1 MTQLDMTPGAQVP
14 RTDVGNQTAVTQAF
28 SSAAYRNG
36 DVKELEVL
44 TGVSVKAGKFALFRP
59 SAGEAFSRALI
70 DRTLGGGRK
79 PLVPSHG
86 TDVRMVV
93 EHCLA
98 AQDLREA
105 RDRKLAGLSLLF
117 GLLFLPGTLVWLAA
131 YQARAWLGSKKS
143 AARDG
148 FIGTLA
154 LLLALGLTL
163 LLLVRPPFGGPL
175 GLYFRVVMI
184 GPAVG
189 WYLAKRTV
197 VTSVMEQRARWGD
210 LVGGSPVAAVVP
222 KAVPKDHLDK
232 KANTLKAGLDR
243 LSTEQNTN
251 IQHYAGPKGILG
263 IGARWAEWSLRED
276 LRPAE
281 GHDDFRTFH
290 VADLTRR
297 IADRLSS
304 LTSSDVP
311 NGGLPKP
318 QINHWVVLDTGEGA
332 DEIGRPSGPDMDGDR
347 MRDFAVQELASKQSL
362 GADTR
367 HRIAVQFVLH
377 KGQLVSTIVINVMVL
392 AQNLQIHVTP
402 HTLGPINGYF
412 TAKPKTPEK
421 DVAKTFRFW
430 ETRTV
435 QLAVVNDD
443 EVVRQAVRAPFHKI
457 PGLQKWLG
465 GGISFPEPLC
475 LRQAWADPTW
485 NSRYKS
491 DDTVYLP
498 SPVIGVIHAAVVEF
512 LEEHDVATDRITNRS
527 NILRSEIQGSR
538 PFRADKY
545 DAG

>member
-1 MTQLDMTPGAQVP
+1 MTPGAQVP
-14 RTDVGNQTAVTQAF
+14 RTDAGNQTAVTQAF

-36 DVKELEVL
+36 DYAELGALAGVTVK
-44 TGVSVKAGKFALFRP
+44 KGKFALFRP

-98 AQDLREA
+98 AEDLREA

-117 GLLFLPGTLVWLAA
+117 GVLFLPGTLVWLAA

-154 LLLALGLTL
+154 LLL
-163 LLLVRPPFGGPL
+163 
-175 GLYFRVVMI
+175 
-184 GPAVG
+184 GPALG

-197 VTSVMEQRARWGD
+197 VDNVAQQRARWGD

-232 KANTLKAGLDR
+232 KANALKAALDR
-243 LSTEQNTN
+243 LTTEQNTN

-263 IGARWAEWSLRED
+263 IGARWSEWSMTED

-297 IADRLSS
+297 IADRLSG

-311 NGGLPKP
+311 NGGLPRP
-318 QINHWVVLDTGEGA
+318 QISHWVVLDIGEGA

-377 KGQLVSTIVINVMVL
+377 KGQLVATIVINVMVL
-392 AQNLQIHVTP
+392 SRNLQI
-402 HTLGPINGYF
+402 
-412 TAKPKTPEK
+412 
-421 DVAKTFRFW
+421 
-430 ETRTV
+430 
-435 QLAVVNDD
+435 
-443 EVVRQAVRAPFHKI
+443 
-457 PGLQKWLG
+457 
-465 GGISFPEPLC
+465 
-475 LRQAWADPTW
+475 
-485 NSRYKS
+485 
-491 DDTVYLP
+491 
-498 SPVIGVIHAAVVEF
+498 
-512 LEEHDVATDRITNRS
+512 
-527 NILRSEIQGSR
+527 
-538 PFRADKY
+538 
-545 DAG
+545 

>member
-28 SSAAYRNG
+28 SSAAYRTG
-36 DVKELEVL
+36 DVRELEAL
-44 TGVSVKAGKFALFRP
+44 TGVTVKDGKFELFRP

-105 RDRKLAGLSLLF
+105 RDRKLSGLSLLF
-117 GLLFLPGTLVWLAA
+117 GLLFLPGTLVWLGA
-131 YQARAWLGSKKS
+131 YQVRAWLSGKKS
-143 AARDG
+143 AGLDG
-148 FIGTLA
+148 FLGTLVM
-154 LLLALGLTL
+154 LLVFGLALVLAFW
-163 LLLVRPPFGGPL
+163 PPFHGVL
-175 GLYFRVVMI
+175 GLYFRIVML
-184 GPAVG
+184 GPVLG

-197 VTSVMEQRARWGD
+197 VDSVAQQRARWGD
-210 LVGGSPVAAVVP
+210 LVGGSPVAAIVP

-232 KANTLKAGLDR
+232 KANALKAGLDR
-243 LSTEQNTN
+243 LSAEQNTN

-281 GHDDFRTFH
+281 GHPDFRVFH

-297 IADRLSS
+297 IADRLSG
-304 LTSSDVP
+304 LTSSEVP

-318 QINHWVVLDTGEGA
+318 MISHWVVLDTGEGA

-347 MRDFAVQELASKQSL
+347 MRDFAVQELASKQSF
-362 GADTR
+362 GSDTR

-412 TAKPKTPEK
+412 TGKPKTPEK
-421 DVAKTFRFW
+421 DVSKTLRFW

-435 QLAVVNDD
+435 QLPVVNDT
-443 EVVRQAVRAPFHKI
+443 EVVRQAVRAPFHKN
-457 PGLQKWLG
+457 PGLLKWLG

-491 DDTVYLP
+491 DDTIYLP
-498 SPVIGVIHAAVVEF
+498 SPVLGIIHAAVIEF
-512 LEEHDVATDRITNRS
+512 LDEHDVATDRIANRS
-527 NILRSEIQGSR
+527 NMLRSEIQGAR

>member
-28 SSAAYRNG
+28 SSAAYRDG
-36 DVKELEVL
+36 DYNELSAL
-44 TGVSVKAGKFALFRP
+44 TGITVKKGKFALFRP

-98 AQDLREA
+98 AEDLREA
-105 RDRKLAGLSLLF
+105 RDRKLTGLSLLF

-143 AARDG
+143 AAKDG

-154 LLLALGLTL
+154 LLLALGLTVL
-163 LLLVRPPFGGPL
+163 LLIRPPFGGLP
-175 GLYFRVVMI
+175 GLYFRVVML
-184 GPAVG
+184 GPVLG

-197 VTSVMEQRARWGD
+197 VTSVMQQRARWGD

-243 LSTEQNTN
+243 LSTEQTTN
-251 IQHYAGPKGILG
+251 VQHYAGNRGILG
-263 IGARWAEWSLRED
+263 IGARWAEWSMAED
-276 LRPAE
+276 LHPAE
-281 GHDDFRTFH
+281 GHHDFRTFH
-290 VADLTRR
+290 VSDLTRR

-304 LTSSDVP
+304 VTSSDVP
-311 NGGLPKP
+311 NGGLPRP
-318 QINHWVVLDTGEGA
+318 QISHWVVLDIGEGA
-332 DEIGRPSGPDMDGDR
+332 DEIGRPSGPEMDGDR
-347 MRDFAVQELASKQSL
+347 MRDFAVHEVAAKQSL
-362 GADTR
+362 GADTK

-377 KGQLVSTIVINVMVL
+377 KGQLISTTVIDVTVMVH
-392 AQNLQIHVTP
+392 NLQIRVTP

-412 TAKPKTPEK
+412 TSKPKVPEK
-421 DVAKTFRFW
+421 DVTKTFRFW

-435 QLAVVNDD
+435 QLPVVTDL
-443 EVVRQAVRAPFHKI
+443 EVVRQAVRAPFHRN
-457 PGLQKWLG
+457 PGLLKWLG
-465 GGISFPEPLC
+465 GSIAFPEPLC

-485 NSRYKS
+485 NSRFKS
-491 DDTVYLP
+491 DDAINLTR
-498 SPVIGVIHAAVVEF
+498 PVVGIVHAAMIEF
-512 LEEHDVATDRITNRS
+512 LGEHDVAVDRFTTRS
-527 NILRSEIQGSR
+527 NILRSEVQGSR